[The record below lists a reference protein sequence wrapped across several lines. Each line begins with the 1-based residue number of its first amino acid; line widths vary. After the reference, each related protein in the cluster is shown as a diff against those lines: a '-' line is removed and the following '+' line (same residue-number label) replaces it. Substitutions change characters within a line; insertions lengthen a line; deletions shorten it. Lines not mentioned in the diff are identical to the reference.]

1 MIMSPDNVVYVH
13 FFADTNVNGRGFNI
27 TYTAI
32 DDGRSIYSVTFAILW
47 DDLPY
52 FTYTENMLLLT

>member
-27 TYTAI
+27 TYTAV
-32 DDGRSIYSVTFAILW
+32 DDGRSIYSVTFAVLW
-47 DDLPY
+47 DD
-52 FTYTENMLLLT
+52 